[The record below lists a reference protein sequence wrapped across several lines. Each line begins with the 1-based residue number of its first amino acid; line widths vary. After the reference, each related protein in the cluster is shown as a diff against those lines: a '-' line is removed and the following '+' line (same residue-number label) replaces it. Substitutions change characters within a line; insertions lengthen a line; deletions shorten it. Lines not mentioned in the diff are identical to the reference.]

1 MNEILNQFI
10 LGDCIEVMK
19 SIEDCSIST
28 CITDPPYN
36 YEFVGK
42 DWSNEI
48 IFYLIEIGL
57 NFGLKNFLEF

>member
-42 DWSNEI
+42 DWSNE
-48 IFYLIEIGL
+48 EI
-57 NFGLKNFLEF
+57 